1 MIGLDTLCKHN
12 FGHYAI
18 VGASSI
24 MPAKWPFF
32 QRKENDCD
40 KKKYLRDSYCAE
52 KFLLPNAFSE
62 DWHIQR
68 GLITTFNVL
77 LHRCIISLGC

>member
-1 MIGLDTLCKHN
+1 MASFFSVKRMI
-12 FGHYAI
+12 
-18 VGASSI
+18 V
-24 MPAKWPFF
+24 
-32 QRKENDCD
+32 
-40 KKKYLRDSYCAE
+40 KKKIHFRNSYCAE
-52 KFLLPNAFSE
+52 KFLLPSAFSE